1 MVLYISVELQF
12 NLSLLQLEGYNYF
25 TFLKTKYK
33 NYKVAP
39 INFSFIVIL
48 IVSSFLFNNIFIYL
62 YFVYTLFYVFYCIYL
77 LCKHKGIK
85 RYICTK
91 KIFRF
96 YVVFYFVLLL
106 SISMVIMS
114 YINNLMTL
122 LLICVTLSPYC
133 VAIMSF
139 VFILIF
145 DIFLM
150 KNYIKKSKSKIETNN
165 VKIIAITGSYG
176 KTSVK
181 HILYEMLL
189 KKYNVVMTPKSF
201 NTPAGICKFVNGTDF
216 RNVDYFIVEMGAKKC
231 GEIKE
236 LCKIFKPQYGILTS
250 IAEQHLDTFKTLGN
264 IFKTKCELQDNIQE
278 NGLMVFNCF
287 NEYVKK
293 AQAKFSGDK
302 ICVGVSSDVWYENYS
317 FNNGVPSF
325 DIITK
330 NDNDSL
336 SSGFNC
342 DVNNLSK
349 ISVDTKLIGEHNSV
363 NIILAFALAKR
374 LGVEEANI
382 IDAISNLSPIESRL
396 EVKRIANNVTILNN
410 GYNSNPYSA
419 RCSLKVLNEYTL
431 PKIVVT
437 PGFVEMGKKQYEL
450 NYHFGKDIAKV
461 ANSVFIVNMV
471 NKKAL
476 TNGLIDAGFNMT
488 NVEYYNHFKDIDF
501 SKLSNC
507 VVLIENDLPSNYV

>member
-1 MVLYISVELQF
+1 MLYVSIELQF
-12 NLSLLQLEGYNYF
+12 NLSLLQLENYNYF
-25 TFLKTKYK
+25 TFLKAKYK
-33 NYKVAP
+33 NYKVTF
-39 INFSFIVIL
+39 INFSFIVVL
-48 IVSSFLFNNIFIYL
+48 TVSSFLFNNIFIYL
-62 YFVYTLFYVFYCIYL
+62 YFVYTLFHSFYCIYL
-77 LCKHKGIK
+77 LCKHKEIK
-85 RYICTK
+85 RYIFTK

-96 YVVFYFVLLL
+96 YVVFYLLLLL
-106 SISMVIMS
+106 SISVVLVS
-114 YINNLMTL
+114 YINDIMTL
-122 LLICVTLSPYC
+122 YSIYVTLNLYF
-133 VAIMSF
+133 VTIISF
-139 VFILIF
+139 VNVLIF

-150 KNYIKKSKSKIETNN
+150 KIYIKKSKNKIESND

-201 NTPAGICKFVNGTDF
+201 NTPAGICKFVNETDF

-250 IAEQHLDTFKTLGN
+250 IGEQHLDTFKTLGN

-293 AQAKFSGDK
+293 AQTKFSGDK

-317 FNNGVPSF
+317 FNNCVPSF

-336 SSGFNC
+336 SSGFDC
-342 DVNNLSK
+342 GVNNLRK
-349 ISVDTKLIGEHNSV
+349 ISVNTKLIGEHNAV
-363 NIILAFALAKR
+363 NITLAFALAKR
-374 LGVEEANI
+374 LGVEESNI
-382 IDAISNLSPIESRL
+382 VEAISNLSPIESRL
-396 EVKRIANNVTILNN
+396 EVKQIASNVTILNN

-419 RCSLKVLNEYTL
+419 RCSLKVLNEYAL
-431 PKIVVT
+431 PKIVIT
-437 PGFVEMGKKQYEL
+437 PGFVEMGKRQYEL
-450 NYHFGKDIAKV
+450 NYLFGKDIAKV
-461 ANSVFIVNMV
+461 ANNVFIVNMV

-476 TNGLIDAGFNMT
+476 TKGLIDAGFNMA